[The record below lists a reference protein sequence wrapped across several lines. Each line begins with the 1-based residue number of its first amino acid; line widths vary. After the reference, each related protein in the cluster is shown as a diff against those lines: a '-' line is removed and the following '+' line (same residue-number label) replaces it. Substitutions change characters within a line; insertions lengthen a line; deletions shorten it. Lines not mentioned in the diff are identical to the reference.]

1 MGQCSTKPLADGEQ
15 APAAPLTRSEQK
27 RAAKELARRAK
38 KASSHAS
45 QLARRADA
53 RGPAR
58 TLAVAAHR
66 RIADAACC
74 SSHALSQRVSGLRTL
89 DQLLPRRGSDG
100 FIADQLARRESMPT
114 APAVLY
120 TAMHEAIQAGNLQ
133 WATSNA
139 EVAALLAE
147 DVTYVDLRGEEA
159 VGKEATLKSMDE
171 GAMTTRAGGAGAA
184 APALMT
190 DACAFSRGAS
200 AASHQPIHTQRQDG
214 GD

>member
-15 APAAPLTRSEQK
+15 APAPPLTRSEQK
-27 RAAKELARRAK
+27 RAAKELSRRA
-38 KASSHAS
+38 KASSHALQS
-45 QLARRADA
+45 ARRADA

-58 TLAVAAHR
+58 TLAAAAHR
-66 RIADAACC
+66 RLADAASC

-100 FIADQLARRESMPT
+100 FLADQLARRESMPT

-120 TAMHEAIQAGNLQ
+120 TAMHEAIQSGNLQ

-147 DVTYVDLRGEEA
+147 DVRYVDLRGEEA

-171 GAMTTRAGGAGAA
+171 GAMTTRDGWA
-184 APALMT
+184 
-190 DACAFSRGAS
+190 
-200 AASHQPIHTQRQDG
+200 RQG
-214 GD
+214 LLLLR